1 MISLLSDYSA
11 QSAFDEMFDEFL
23 HVREHWKPIHEAL
36 LNISADE
43 MASKQG
49 EIDWHLEDNGVTYN
63 IYNTPDGNTNRN
75 WSLDPIPFVLAQ
87 KEWEEIKKGIKQRA
101 TLLNLI
107 LKDIYSD
114 QYLIKDN
121 IIPPEVIFG
130 HKGFIPEAYNFGTK
144 ENFNLYFYALDMA
157 RGPDGK
163 MWVISDRTQAPSGLG
178 YAIENRLAMSS
189 VAKELYPNVVPKKL
203 SVFVD
208 GLKHLIKQMTQGDFS
223 KAVLLTP
230 GPHNE
235 TYFEHAYL
243 SAFLN
248 INLVQGDDLLAK
260 NGTLWLK
267 SLSGLK
273 PVNTLLRRVD
283 DRFCDPL
290 ELKNDSKLGTAGL
303 VDAFR
308 QNHLHMINPIGSAIV
323 ENLGLNP
330 FMESICRY
338 FLEEELILPQIATWW
353 CGQEKERAFVLENLE
368 KMVIKKID
376 TTQRVE
382 TYFGK
387 KLSYVELLDLKEL
400 ISRNPTHYV
409 AQEEI
414 SFSTTPYYTQGKIEP
429 RNSIIRTYALKN
441 ESGYRV
447 MDGGLVRV
455 SAQKDSFLVSS
466 QKGASSKDLWILSD
480 EAQEEVGSFLKQ
492 HAVVDTS
499 LKQMPTS
506 SAENLY
512 WLGRYL
518 SRFMSTARFMRYVL
532 KKMAYSRRLEE
543 TSTHEVHL
551 ILQTTLTH
559 LSMTYPGFL
568 EQNEQFNA
576 LLEITSLMK
585 DVHRQGTLSYNMQML
600 SNAHISVK
608 NLLEMESWKLFDK
621 MYKEWNLFARKSTHS
636 HHVYTSEL
644 DKVLIYSMA
653 YKELVKESMM
663 KEQGRI
669 LYDIG
674 FRIEESLMLIAKMR
688 AMVCVKLDK
697 SLTYD
702 LLEALLHSCE
712 SFNAYRTHYKSSL
725 QLENVVEFLLLNS
738 RFSKSLLYMCSKLL
752 SDFRVLPKAKKYLS
766 SYEEPIFK
774 AHALLK
780 LAKLET
786 LVHLGDESLL
796 YTELELL
803 LSNLSELFAQCSL
816 EFCKTYFSHHDE

>member
-1 MISLLSDYSA
+1 MISLLNDYS
-11 QSAFDEMFDEFL
+11 SMSPFDEMFDSSFKA
-23 HVREHWKPIHEAL
+23 REHWSSIYEAL
-36 LNISADE
+36 LKISADE

-63 IYNTPDGNTNRN
+63 IYNTPDGNSNRT

-87 KEWEEIKKGIKQRA
+87 KEWDELKKGIKQRA

-107 LKDIYSD
+107 LKDIYSN
-114 QYLIKDN
+114 QYLLKDN
-121 IIPPEVIFG
+121 IVPPEVIFG

-163 MWVISDRTQAPSGLG
+163 MWVVSDRTQAPSGLG
-178 YAIENRLAMSS
+178 YAIENRLAMSTI
-189 VAKELYPNVVPKKL
+189 AKDIYPNILPKKL
-203 SVFVD
+203 SSFVD
-208 GLKHLIKQMTQGDFS
+208 GLKHLIKQMTQGDYS
-223 KAVLLTP
+223 KAALLTP

-243 SAFLN
+243 SSFLN
-248 INLVQGDDLLAK
+248 INLVQGGDLLAK

-273 PVNTLLRRVD
+273 PITTLLRRVD

-290 ELKNDSKLGTAGL
+290 ELKNDSKLGTPGL
-303 VDAFR
+303 VDTFR
-308 QNHLHMINPIGSAIV
+308 QNHLNMINPIGSAIL

-330 FMESICRY
+330 FMESIARY

-353 CGQEKERAFVLENLE
+353 CGQVKERDFVLENLE

-387 KLSYVELLDLKEL
+387 KLSYVEILDLKEL
-400 ISRNPTHYV
+400 ISRNPTQYV

-429 RNSIIRTYALKN
+429 RSSIIRTYALKN
-441 ESGYRV
+441 DSGYRV

-466 QKGASSKDLWILSD
+466 QKGATSKDLWIVSD
-480 EAQEEVGSFLKQ
+480 EVQEEVGSLLKQ
-492 HAVVDTS
+492 HTVVDTS
-499 LKQMPTS
+499 LRQMPTS

-518 SRFMSTARFMRYVL
+518 SRFMNTARFMRYVL
-532 KKMAYSRRLEE
+532 KKMAYFKRLEE
-543 TSTHEVHL
+543 TSDNESLL
-551 ILQTTLTH
+551 ILQTSLTH

-568 EQNEQFNA
+568 EQNESFSA
-576 LLEITSLMK
+576 LDEINSLMR
-585 DVHRQGTLSYNMQML
+585 DGLRQGSLTYNIHML
-600 SNAHISVK
+600 SNTHISVK

-621 MYKEWNLFARKSTHS
+621 MYKEWNLFTRKSTHS
-636 HHVYTSEL
+636 YPVYTSEL
-644 DKVLIYSMA
+644 DKTLIYAMA

-674 FRIEESLMLIAKMR
+674 FRVEEAIVLISKMR
-688 AMVCVKLDK
+688 ALLCVKLDK
-697 SLTYD
+697 SVTYD

-738 RFSKSLLYMCSKLL
+738 RFSKSLSYMVNKLL
-752 SDFRVLPKAKKYLS
+752 GDLRVLPKAKKYLS

-780 LAKLET
+780 LAKLEV
-786 LVHLGDESLL
+786 LLDLKDDSLI
-796 YTELELL
+796 YSELELL
-803 LSNLSELFAQCSL
+803 LSNLSELFSQCSIEL
-816 EFCKTYFSHHDE
+816 CKTYFSHHDE